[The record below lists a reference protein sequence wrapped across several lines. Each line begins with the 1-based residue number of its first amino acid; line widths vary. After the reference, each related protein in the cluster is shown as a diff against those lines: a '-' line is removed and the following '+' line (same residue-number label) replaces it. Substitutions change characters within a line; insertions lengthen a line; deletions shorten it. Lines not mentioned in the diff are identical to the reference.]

1 MKLNKIVPFIL
12 QALAWPPT
20 LLFLKFFIHFEVR
33 GKENLKGLKGPVIFA
48 SNHVSELD
56 PILVRAALPM
66 LSRLSPMFYVSR
78 KNYLDSIEG
87 VRKHIYGGLFFKAW
101 GAYPSISGQKDYA
114 ISLRH
119 HINLL
124 KDGCSLC
131 IFPEGKMSETGEL
144 GEVHGGTAFLAK
156 RVNASVCRVT
166 ITNAYGIN
174 PNAFFKRKN
183 RIVIELSKSISIDD
197 ILPHKN
203 DYTADDYREAV
214 RELMISR

>member
-1 MKLNKIVPFIL
+1 MKLYKIVPFIL

-144 GEVHGGTAFLAK
+144 GEVHGGLGYLYSELAPNIII
-156 RVNASVCRVT
+156 VNIEGALSIDVQSLL
-166 ITNAYGIN
+166 
-174 PNAFFKRKN
+174 KRKKYISVTFLKN
-183 RIVIELSKSISIDD
+183 PAHNLYTNNYRDIAINLMSVIKTNEK
-197 ILPHKN
+197 K
-203 DYTADDYREAV
+203 
-214 RELMISR
+214 